1 MAALLDHLF
10 AAVAFV
16 PPEGEPIRQP
26 DFLALHAV
34 SDGLIA
40 LAHFSI
46 ATSLW
51 VFVRRRQDLEFGWI
65 FWLFLAFILATGLSH
80 LATLIA
86 LFGSPLG
93 LQELV
98 KATTALLSLATAA
111 VVWVLVPRA
120 LALLGN
126 GELRLLNAE
135 LLSGIEAERQ
145 TGRELR
151 DTLGQIE
158 DRVAART
165 RDLAAANDRLRAEIE
180 DRERAERHQQMLLAE
195 LRHRTRNTLAIVKS
209 IAAQTR
215 QHSDSIDA
223 FSRSFNAR
231 VQALADTHTL
241 LFESNWT
248 HSSLDQLIRQH
259 LRPYGGER
267 RAELR
272 GPEVPVRPKAALSLS
287 LVLHELTANAAK
299 YGALSTNHGAIGVEW
314 QREGDAG
321 NERLVIVWREAGGPE
336 VAAPSRRGFG
346 SEVVELTIQLE
357 FNGEAIFD
365 FDPKGLIVN
374 MSLPLTDGEL

>member
-1 MAALLDHLF
+1 AQGLLKAL
-10 AAVAFV
+10 
-16 PPEGEPIRQP
+16 
-26 DFLALHAV
+26 
-34 SDGLIA
+34 
-40 LAHFSI
+40 
-46 ATSLW
+46 
-51 VFVRRRQDLEFGWI
+51 
-65 FWLFLAFILATGLSH
+65 
-80 LATLIA
+80 
-86 LFGSPLG
+86 
-93 LQELV
+93 
-98 KATTALLSLATAA
+98 TASVSLATAA
-111 VVWVLVPRA
+111 IVWPVVPRA
-120 LALLGN
+120 IAVPGSA
-126 GELRLLNAE
+126 ELRSLNAE
-135 LLSGIEAERQ
+135 LLSSIEAERRA
-145 TGRELR
+145 GRALRDAFGEIELR
-151 DTLGQIE
+151 VRE
-158 DRVAART
+158 RT